1 MRAKRG
7 YSGRMRTES
16 KMKPDSGKSRAP
28 RRADLQLIQPLD
40 EMTIAA
46 CLENY
51 AAPSGVDSV
60 VTLVRPFVVQPR
72 RNLSVPTALP
82 LGPAYL
88 GATLEAAG
96 YTVRMVDAVGEGIED
111 SGALE
116 DGLVRYGQSP
126 ANIVKAIDP
135 RSRIIGVSC
144 MFSAH
149 WLQHRA
155 LIEEIRLAFP
165 DAIIVAGGE
174 HVTALPEFTLR
185 DCPSLDYVV
194 TGEGELTL
202 LRLCHGAVTN
212 SRIEDI
218 AGLHFID
225 DDGVCRS
232 GGLSLRVSD
241 FGNLPRPAW
250 HLVDLEA
257 YRNASG
263 TQGIDVGFSM
273 PLLATR
279 GCPFQCTFCSNPAMW
294 TLRYMM
300 RDPVDVVD
308 EVEDYVRR
316 YGLKSVML
324 CDLTAFTKKR
334 WILDLCAELE
344 RREIFV
350 DWQMPSGTRSE
361 ALDEETL
368 RALYR
373 INCRSITYAPES
385 GSPTTLVAI
394 KKQVDL
400 DVLIESIESALS
412 IGFHVKANIVLGF
425 PSEGHR
431 EIIET
436 LRFVMRLAALG
447 VDDCAPWIF
456 SPYPGSELYVQL
468 AAAGKVDAPG
478 DPYFRS
484 LFAITDF
491 RGAKQGLSDVPPWQL
506 NAYRV
511 LLTLGFY
518 AVAYG
523 SRPRR
528 VVSLIKGLWSGNYQA
543 ANFLEQRLGEAWI
556 RAFASAPKNE

>member
-1 MRAKRG
+1 MHNKQV
-7 YSGRMRTES
+7 YNGRVRTEK
-16 KMKPDSGKSRAP
+16 KMKPEPRKVRAP

-40 EMTIAA
+40 KMTIAV
-46 CLENY
+46 CLERY
-51 AAPSGVDSV
+51 AAPVDAVSV
-60 VTLVRPFVVQPR
+60 VTLIRPFIVQPR

-96 YTVRMVDAVGEGIED
+96 YTVRIVDAVGEGIAD
-111 SGALE
+111 SGALD
-116 DGLVRYGQSP
+116 DGLVRYGSSP
-126 ANIVKAIDP
+126 EEIVQAIDP

-155 LIEEIRLAFP
+155 LIEKIRLAFP
-165 DAIIVAGGE
+165 SAVIVAGGE

-185 DCPSLDYVV
+185 DCSSIDYVV

-202 LRLCHGAVTN
+202 LRLCHATFTN

-218 AGLHFID
+218 AGVHFID
-225 DDGVCRS
+225 DDGTCCS
-232 GGLSLRVSD
+232 GGLSLRVTD

-257 YRNASG
+257 YRNALG
-263 TQGIDVGFSM
+263 TQGIDMGFSM

-344 RREIFV
+344 RREVFV

-368 RALYR
+368 KALYR

-385 GSPTTLVAI
+385 GSPTTLAAI
-394 KKQVDL
+394 KKEVDL
-400 DVLIESIESALS
+400 DKLIESIESALA

-431 EIIET
+431 EIIQT

-468 AAAGKVDAPG
+468 AKAGKVDLPG
-478 DPYFRS
+478 DSYFQS
-484 LFAITDF
+484 LYAITDF
-491 RGAKQGLSDVPPWQL
+491 RGSKQGLSDIPPWQL

-528 VVSLIKGLWSGNYQA
+528 IVALVKGLWSGDYQA
-543 ANFLEQRLGEAWI
+543 ANFLEQRLGEAWQ
-556 RAFASAPKNE
+556 RALGSRPKVE